1 MSLVGLGL
9 HLRRRLARA
18 WGRSRANRLGIL
30 GVAILIFFVLLAV
43 LAPLVAPHDPSVQ
56 TGRPFASP
64 SASHLLGTNDVGQD
78 ILSELIFGSRIS
90 LTIGV
95 LAALVA
101 IVVGGVV
108 GIASGFFRGLADT
121 LLMRFVDVTLA
132 LPFLPLLIVLA
143 VFLGRSLV
151 TMVFVISVVIWARP
165 ARVLRSQVLSVRE
178 RGDVQASRAMGA
190 RPRHTLLHHV
200 LPAVGPL
207 IIAQFVRAANI
218 AILLEASLSFLGL
231 GDPTNKSW
239 GTVLYYANSRGAFLT
254 GAWLW
259 WVLPTGL
266 LISMVVLAF
275 AFIGY
280 ALEERTDPRL
290 SAGRPP
296 MLAQTASLET
306 ARLDSLAAPARAE
319 GAS

>member
-1 MSLVGLGL
+1 
-9 HLRRRLARA
+9 
-18 WGRSRANRLGIL
+18 
-30 GVAILIFFVLLAV
+30 
-43 LAPLVAPHDPSVQ
+43 
-56 TGRPFASP
+56 
-64 SASHLLGTNDVGQD
+64 LLGTNDVGQD